1 MSSIS
6 YLSNERSE
14 LLITIA
20 LVLGIVNER
29 LSTLMTYNVR

>member
-14 LLITIA
+14 PLITIA
-20 LVLGIVNER
+20 LVLAIVNER
-29 LSTLMTYNVR
+29 LSTLMT